1 MTCSDEG
8 IVISSIKYSESSQIV
23 RFFCAKEGLISAMV
37 RSTSKKSGVSK
48 AYLSPFFILELV
60 YTRSSRADLITLKE
74 VSGGI
79 ENIRLS
85 DSIHKLALCLF
96 SGELLRNILEP
107 GYSNT
112 ELFHFLK
119 NKQQELRDME
129 QPGSA
134 WSVLL
139 VLGIIQN
146 LGFTI
151 ESKSEKD
158 ALFNVQEGTFSLEHQ
173 LGNPFTLDST
183 LSGALAQMIN
193 GHEPPK
199 DKSLNARL
207 LNALLDFLGFHVQ
220 GFKKPKSLEVLRE
233 VYL

>member
-1 MTCSDEG
+1 MTCTDEG

-23 RFFCAKEGLISAMV
+23 RFFCAREGLISAMV
-37 RSTSKKSGVSK
+37 RSTCKKKGISK
-48 AYLSPFFILELV
+48 AYLSPFYLLELV
-60 YTRSSRADLITLKE
+60 FTRSTRSDLITLKE

-79 ENIRLS
+79 GNIRLS
-85 DSIHKLALCLF
+85 DSIHKQAMCLF
-96 SGELLRNILEP
+96 GGELLRNVLEP
-107 GYSNT
+107 GYSNA

-119 NKQQELRDME
+119 HKQQELLDME

-146 LGFTI
+146 LGFGI
-151 ESKSEKD
+151 ESQLEKD
-158 ALFNVQEGTFSLEHQ
+158 AHFNVQEGTFSPQHQ
-173 LGNPFTLDST
+173 LSSPYTLDST
-183 LSGALAQMIN
+183 LSGALAGIID
-193 GHEPPK
+193 GHEAPK

-207 LNALLDFLGFHVQ
+207 LNALLDFLVFHIH
-220 GFKKPKSLEVLRE
+220 GFKKPRSLEVLRE